1 MYTPEDFS
9 FLQVAIYL
17 GFLSKGVALGTA
29 GYMAPEQARGE
40 EVDGRSDL
48 FSLGA
53 ILYEILTGEKAFP
66 GNGVAVEEGAPSL
79 RTVAE

>member
-48 FSLGA
+48 FSLGT
-53 ILYEILTGEKAFP
+53 ILQGWPQYGFYAALHFLP
-66 GNGVAVEEGAPSL
+66 
-79 RTVAE
+79 